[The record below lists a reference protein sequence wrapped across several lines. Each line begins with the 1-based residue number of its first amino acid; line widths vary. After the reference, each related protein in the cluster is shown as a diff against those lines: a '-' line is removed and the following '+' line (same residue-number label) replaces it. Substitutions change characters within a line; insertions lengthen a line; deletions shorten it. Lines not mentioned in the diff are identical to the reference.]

1 MLYIVIICKAACL
14 KLILHFKPK
23 FIIMKTAKIFGLLIL
38 LVLPSV
44 FFAQDELQITAKD
57 SIVQSSWIV
66 GVGFNAVDDSGNVF
80 DGLFNVGK
88 EWNIVPFPSRVSIG
102 RYFKNGLGLE
112 AIGTY
117 NEYKEGNIIDAQVIN
132 ENISYF
138 GIDGR
143 ITYDINKII
152 GETGWFDPYVGIGA
166 GYTDAN
172 NKGRG
177 TYNAVVGFRTWLSD
191 RWGLDF
197 NSTGKWAMSQSDGAT
212 NHIQHAA
219 GVVYQFGIE
228 KGLSKRGEEKLELLA
243 AIEKEKERQ
252 RDSINEVNRLKEEA
266 LLAERL
272 KKQQEADALAAAEKA
287 KEDALNKKKAEIKSR
302 IESLGNVYFGLNSS
316 FVNTKSKKVLDSLV
330 QVLEE
335 IPTLKLKITSHTDSR
350 GTSKYN
356 DWLSQRRVD
365 RTKAYLL
372 SKGIADDKLVTEAYG
387 ENMLLNECN
396 DNTYCP
402 EDKHAVN
409 RRSEFVILEF

>member
-1 MLYIVIICKAACL
+1 MLS
-14 KLILHFKPK
+14 
-23 FIIMKTAKIFGLLIL
+23 
-38 LVLPSV
+38 SV
-44 FFAQDELQITAKD
+44 TFAQDELQITAKD

-66 GVGFNAVDDSGNVF
+66 GIGLNAVDDSGNVF
-80 DGLFNVGK
+80 DGIFNVGK

-112 AIGTY
+112 AIGAYNTY
-117 NEYKEGNIIDAQVIN
+117 MEGNIIDGNVIS
-132 ENISYF
+132 EDIDYYSF
-138 GIDGR
+138 DGR
-143 ITYDINKII
+143 ITYDLNKII
-152 GETGWFDPYVGIGA
+152 GQTGWFDPYVGIGA

-177 TYNAVVGFRTWLSD
+177 TYNAVVGFRTWFSD

-197 NSTGKWAMSQSDGAT
+197 NSSGKWAMSQADGAT

-243 AIEKEKERQ
+243 AIEKEKQRQ
-252 RDSINEVNRLKEEA
+252 QDSINEVNRLKDEA

-287 KEDALNKKKAEIKSR
+287 KIDVLNKKREEIKSR
-302 IESLGNVYFGLNSS
+302 IESLGNVYFALNSS
-316 FVNTKSKKVLDSLV
+316 VVNTSSKKVLDSLAN
-330 QVLEE
+330 VLEE
-335 IPTLKLKITSHTDSR
+335 IPTLKLKITAHTDSR

-365 RTKAYLL
+365 KTKAYLV
-372 SKGIADDKLVTEAYG
+372 SMGISEDKLVAEAYG
-387 ENMLLNECN
+387 ETMLLNECD

>member
-1 MLYIVIICKAACL
+1 
-14 KLILHFKPK
+14 
-23 FIIMKTAKIFGLLIL
+23 MKTTKIFSFIFL
-38 LVLPSV
+38 LVISSAT
-44 FFAQDELQITAKD
+44 FAQDELQITAKD
-57 SIVQSSWIV
+57 SVVQSSWIV
-66 GVGFNAVDDSGNVF
+66 GIGLNAVDDSGNVF
-80 DGLFNVGK
+80 DGIFNVGK

-112 AIGTY
+112 AIGAYNTY
-117 NEYKEGNIIDAQVIN
+117 MEGNIIDGNVIS
-132 ENISYF
+132 EDIDYYSF
-138 GIDGR
+138 DGR
-143 ITYDINKII
+143 ITYDLNKII
-152 GETGWFDPYVGIGA
+152 GQTGWFDPYVGIGA

-177 TYNAVVGFRTWLSD
+177 TYNAVVGFRTWFSD

-197 NSTGKWAMSQSDGAT
+197 NSSGKWAMSQGEGAT

-243 AIEKEKERQ
+243 AIEKEKQRQ
-252 RDSINEVNRLKEEA
+252 QDSINEVNRLKNEA

-287 KEDALNKKKAEIKSR
+287 KLDALNKKKEEIKLR
-302 IESLGNVYFGLNSS
+302 IESLGNVYFALNSS
-316 FVNTKSKKVLDSLV
+316 VVNTSSKKVLDSLAN
-330 QVLEE
+330 VLDE

-365 RTKAYLL
+365 KTKAYLI
-372 SKGIADDKLVTEAYG
+372 SKGIAEDKLVTEAYG
-387 ENMLLNECN
+387 ETMLMNECD

-409 RRSEFVILEF
+409 RRSEFVVLEF

>member
-1 MLYIVIICKAACL
+1 
-14 KLILHFKPK
+14 
-23 FIIMKTAKIFGLLIL
+23 MKTTPIFSFLLL
-38 LVLPSV
+38 FLMTSV
-44 FFAQDELQITAKD
+44 TFAQDELQITAKD
-57 SIVQSSWIV
+57 SIVQSSWIF
-66 GVGFNAVDDSGNVF
+66 GVGLNAVDDSGNVF
-80 DGLFNVGK
+80 DGIFNVGE
-88 EWNIVPFPSRVSIG
+88 EWNIVPFPSRLSIG
-102 RYFKNGLGLE
+102 RYFKSGLGLE

-117 NEYKEGNIIDAQVIN
+117 NQYKEGNIIDGEIN
-132 ENISYF
+132 LEDISYF

-143 ITYDINKII
+143 VTYDINKII
-152 GETGWFDPYVGIGA
+152 GETGWFDPYVGVGA

-177 TYNAVVGFRTWLSD
+177 TYNAIVGFRTWFSD

-197 NSTGKWAMSQSDGAT
+197 SSTGKWAMSQGEGAT

-219 GVVYQFGIE
+219 GIVYQFGIE
-228 KGLSKRGEEKLELLA
+228 KGLSQRGEEKLELLA
-243 AIEKEKERQ
+243 AIEKEKQRQ
-252 RDSINEVNRLKEEA
+252 TDSINDVNRLKDEA

-287 KEDALNKKKAEIKSR
+287 KVDAINKRKTEIKSR
-302 IESLGNVYFGLNSS
+302 IENLGNVYFGLNSS
-316 FVNTKSKKVLDSLV
+316 VVNYSSKKVLDSLV

-335 IPTLKLKITSHTDSR
+335 IPTLTLKITSHTDSR

-365 RTKAYLL
+365 KTKDYLL
-372 SKGIADDKLVTEAYG
+372 SKGVPAEKLTTEAYG
-387 ENMLLNECN
+387 ETMLLNECD

-409 RRSEFVILEF
+409 RRSEFVIIEF

>member
-1 MLYIVIICKAACL
+1 
-14 KLILHFKPK
+14 
-23 FIIMKTAKIFGLLIL
+23 MKTAKIFSLLLIL
-38 LVLPSV
+38 MVSSIT
-44 FFAQDELQITAKD
+44 FAQDELQITAKD
-57 SIVQSSWIV
+57 SIVQSSWIF
-66 GVGFNAVDDSGNVF
+66 GVGLNAVDDSGNVF
-80 DGLFNVGK
+80 DGIFNVGE

-102 RYFKNGLGLE
+102 RYFKSGLGLE

-117 NEYKEGNIIDAQVIN
+117 NQYKEGNIIDAAVIT

-143 ITYDINKII
+143 VTYDINKII
-152 GETGWFDPYVGIGA
+152 GQTGWFDPYVGIGA

-172 NKGRG
+172 SKGRG
-177 TYNAVVGFRTWLSD
+177 TYNAVVGFRTWFSD

-197 NSTGKWAMSQSDGAT
+197 NSTGKWAMSQGEGAT

-243 AIEKEKERQ
+243 AIEKEKQRQ
-252 RDSINEVNRLKEEA
+252 RDSINEVNRLKDEL

-272 KKQQEADALAAAEKA
+272 KKQQEEDALAAAEKA
-287 KEDALNKKKAEIKSR
+287 KVDAINKRKTEIKSR
-302 IESLGNVYFGLNSS
+302 IENLGNVYFGLNSS
-316 FVNTKSKKVLDSLV
+316 VVTSSSKKVLDSLA

-335 IPTLKLKITSHTDSR
+335 IPTLTLKITSHTDSR

-365 RTKAYLL
+365 KTKDYLV
-372 SKGIADDKLVTEAYG
+372 SKGVSADKLTTEAYG
-387 ENMLLNECN
+387 ETQLLNECD

-402 EDKHAVN
+402 EEKHAVN

>member
-1 MLYIVIICKAACL
+1 MLS
-14 KLILHFKPK
+14 
-23 FIIMKTAKIFGLLIL
+23 
-38 LVLPSV
+38 SV
-44 FFAQDELQITAKD
+44 TFAQDELQITAKD

-66 GVGFNAVDDSGNVF
+66 GIGLNAVDDSGNVF
-80 DGLFNVGK
+80 DGIFNVGK

-102 RYFKNGLGLE
+102 RYFENGLGLE
-112 AIGTY
+112 AIGAYNTY
-117 NEYKEGNIIDAQVIN
+117 MEGNIIDGNVIS
-132 ENISYF
+132 EDIDYYSF
-138 GIDGR
+138 DGR
-143 ITYDINKII
+143 ITYDLNKII
-152 GETGWFDPYVGIGA
+152 GQTGWFDPYVGIGA

-177 TYNAVVGFRTWLSD
+177 TYNAVVGFRTWFSD

-197 NSTGKWAMSQSDGAT
+197 NSSGKWAMSQADGAT

-243 AIEKEKERQ
+243 AIEKEKQRQ
-252 RDSINEVNRLKEEA
+252 QDSINEVNRLKDEA

-287 KEDALNKKKAEIKSR
+287 KIDVLNKKREEIKSR
-302 IESLGNVYFGLNSS
+302 IESLGNVYFALNSS
-316 FVNTKSKKVLDSLV
+316 VVNTSSKKVLDSLAN
-330 QVLEE
+330 VLEE
-335 IPTLKLKITSHTDSR
+335 IPTLKLKITAHTDSR

-365 RTKAYLL
+365 KTKAYLV
-372 SKGIADDKLVTEAYG
+372 SMGISEDKLVAEAYG
-387 ENMLLNECN
+387 ETMLLNECD

>member
-1 MLYIVIICKAACL
+1 
-14 KLILHFKPK
+14 
-23 FIIMKTAKIFGLLIL
+23 MKTTTFFSFLLL
-38 LVLPSV
+38 LMVSSV
-44 FFAQDELQITAKD
+44 GFAQDELQITAKD
-57 SIVQSSWIV
+57 SIVQSSWIF
-66 GVGFNAVDDSGNVF
+66 GVGLNAVDDSGNVF
-80 DGLFNVGK
+80 DGIFNVGE
-88 EWNIVPFPSRVSIG
+88 EWNMVPFPSRLSIG
-102 RYFKNGLGLE
+102 RYFKSGLGLE

-117 NEYKEGNIIDAQVIN
+117 NQYKEGNNIDGVFIT
-132 ENISYF
+132 ENINYY
-138 GIDGR
+138 GVDGR
-143 ITYDINKII
+143 ITYDLNKII

-177 TYNAVVGFRTWLSD
+177 TYNAVVGFRTWFSD

-197 NSTGKWAMSQSDGAT
+197 NSTGKWAMSQGEGAT

-243 AIEKEKERQ
+243 AIEKEKQRQ
-252 RDSINEVNRLKEEA
+252 TDSINEVNRLKDEA

-287 KEDALNKKKAEIKSR
+287 KVDAMNRRKAEIKSK
-302 IESLGNVYFGLNSS
+302 IENLGNVYFALNSS
-316 FVNTKSKKVLDSLV
+316 YVNSSSKLVLDSLAL
-330 QVLEE
+330 VLEE

-365 RTKAYLL
+365 KTKAYLI
-372 SKGIADDKLVTEAYG
+372 SKGVSEDKLMTEAYG
-387 ENMLLNECN
+387 ESMLLNDCD
-396 DNTYCP
+396 DNTFCP
-402 EDKHAVN
+402 EEKHAVN
-409 RRSEFVILEF
+409 RRSEFVIQEF

>member
-1 MLYIVIICKAACL
+1 
-14 KLILHFKPK
+14 
-23 FIIMKTAKIFGLLIL
+23 MKTTPIFSFLFLFL
-38 LVLPSV
+38 MTSV
-44 FFAQDELQITAKD
+44 TFAQDELQITAKD
-57 SIVQSSWIV
+57 SIVQSSWIF
-66 GVGFNAVDDSGNVF
+66 GVGLNAVDDSGNVF
-80 DGLFNVGK
+80 DGIFNVGE
-88 EWNIVPFPSRVSIG
+88 EWNIVPFPSRLSIG
-102 RYFKNGLGLE
+102 RYFKSGLGLE

-117 NEYKEGNIIDAQVIN
+117 NQYKEGNIIDGEIN
-132 ENISYF
+132 LEDISYF

-143 ITYDINKII
+143 VTYDINKII
-152 GETGWFDPYVGIGA
+152 GETGWFDPYVGVGA

-177 TYNAVVGFRTWLSD
+177 TYNAIVGFRTWFSD

-197 NSTGKWAMSQSDGAT
+197 SSTGKWAMSQGEGAT

-219 GVVYQFGIE
+219 GIVYQFGIE
-228 KGLSKRGEEKLELLA
+228 KGLSQRGEEKLELLA
-243 AIEKEKERQ
+243 AIEKEKQRQ
-252 RDSINEVNRLKEEA
+252 TDSINEVNRLKDEA

-287 KEDALNKKKAEIKSR
+287 KVDAINKRKTEIKSR
-302 IESLGNVYFGLNSS
+302 IENLGNVYFGLNSS
-316 FVNTKSKKVLDSLV
+316 VVNYSSKKVLDSLV

-335 IPTLKLKITSHTDSR
+335 IPTLTLKITSHTDSR

-365 RTKAYLL
+365 KTKDYLL
-372 SKGIADDKLVTEAYG
+372 SKGVPAEKLTTEAYG
-387 ENMLLNECN
+387 ETMLLNECD

-409 RRSEFVILEF
+409 RRSEFVIIEF

>member
-1 MLYIVIICKAACL
+1 
-14 KLILHFKPK
+14 
-23 FIIMKTAKIFGLLIL
+23 MKTTKIFSFIFLLML
-38 LVLPSV
+38 SSV
-44 FFAQDELQITAKD
+44 TFAQDELQITAKD

-66 GVGFNAVDDSGNVF
+66 GIGLNAVDDSGNVF
-80 DGLFNVGK
+80 DGIFNVGK
-88 EWNIVPFPSRVSIG
+88 EWNIVPFPSRVNIG

-112 AIGTY
+112 AIGAYNTY
-117 NEYKEGNIIDAQVIN
+117 MEGNIIDGNVIS
-132 ENISYF
+132 EDIDYYSF
-138 GIDGR
+138 DGR
-143 ITYDINKII
+143 ITYDLNKII
-152 GETGWFDPYVGIGA
+152 GQTGWFDPYVGIGA

-177 TYNAVVGFRTWLSD
+177 TYNAVVGFRTWFSD

-197 NSTGKWAMSQSDGAT
+197 NSSGKWAMSQADGAT

-243 AIEKEKERQ
+243 AIEKEKQRQ
-252 RDSINEVNRLKEEA
+252 QDSINEVNRLKDEA

-287 KEDALNKKKAEIKSR
+287 KIDVLNKKREEIKSR
-302 IESLGNVYFGLNSS
+302 IESLGNVYFALNSS
-316 FVNTKSKKVLDSLV
+316 VVNTSSKKVLDSLAN
-330 QVLEE
+330 VLEE
-335 IPTLKLKITSHTDSR
+335 IPTLKLKITAHTDSR

-365 RTKAYLL
+365 KTKAYLV
-372 SKGIADDKLVTEAYG
+372 SMGISEDKLVAEAYG
-387 ENMLLNECN
+387 ETMLLNECD

>member
-1 MLYIVIICKAACL
+1 
-14 KLILHFKPK
+14 
-23 FIIMKTAKIFGLLIL
+23 MKTIKVFGFSIL
-38 LVLPSV
+38 LLAANLTFS
-44 FFAQDELQITAKD
+44 QDELQITAKD

-80 DGLFNVGK
+80 DDIFNVGQ

-102 RYFKNGLGLE
+102 RYFKNGLGIE

-117 NEYKEGNIIDAQVIN
+117 NKYKSGNIIDAILILEDIN
-132 ENISYF
+132 YY
-138 GIDGR
+138 GLDAR
-143 ITYDINKII
+143 LTYDLNQII
-152 GETGWFDPYVGIGA
+152 GQTGWFDPYIGIGA

-172 NKGRG
+172 NLGRG
-177 TYNAVVGFRTWLSD
+177 TYNAVVGFRTWFSD

-197 NSTGKWAMSQSDGAT
+197 NSSGKWSMNKGDGAT

-243 AIEKEKERQ
+243 AIEKEKQRQ
-252 RDSINEVNRLKEEA
+252 NDSINEVNRLRDGV

-272 KKQQEADALAAAEKA
+272 EKQKKEDALAAAEKA
-287 KEDALNKKKAEIKSR
+287 KLDALNNKRNAIKAR
-302 IESLGNVYFGLNSS
+302 IEKLGNIYFNLNSS
-316 FVNTKSKKVLDSLV
+316 VVNNKSKVVLDSLV
-330 QVLEE
+330 SIFNE

-350 GTSKYN
+350 GASTYN

-365 RTKAYLL
+365 KTKDYLL
-372 SKGIADDKLVTEAYG
+372 SKGISEVKLITEAYG
-387 ENMLLNECN
+387 EKMLLNEC
-396 DNTYCP
+396 DDSTYCP
-402 EDKHAVN
+402 EEKHAIN

>member
-1 MLYIVIICKAACL
+1 
-14 KLILHFKPK
+14 
-23 FIIMKTAKIFGLLIL
+23 MKTTKIFSFIFLLML
-38 LVLPSV
+38 SSV
-44 FFAQDELQITAKD
+44 TFAQDELQITAKD

-66 GVGFNAVDDSGNVF
+66 GIGLNAVDDSGNVF
-80 DGLFNVGK
+80 DGIFNVGK

-112 AIGTY
+112 AIGAYNTY
-117 NEYKEGNIIDAQVIN
+117 MEGNIIDGNVIS
-132 ENISYF
+132 EDIDYYSF
-138 GIDGR
+138 DGR
-143 ITYDINKII
+143 ITYDLNKII
-152 GETGWFDPYVGIGA
+152 GQTGWFDPYVGIGA

-177 TYNAVVGFRTWLSD
+177 TYNAVVGFRTWFSD

-197 NSTGKWAMSQSDGAT
+197 NSSGKWAMSQADGAT

-243 AIEKEKERQ
+243 AIEKEKQRQ
-252 RDSINEVNRLKEEA
+252 QDSINEVNRLKDEA

-287 KEDALNKKKAEIKSR
+287 KIDVLNKKREEIKSR
-302 IESLGNVYFGLNSS
+302 IESLGNVYFALNSS
-316 FVNTKSKKVLDSLV
+316 VVNTSSKKVLDSLAN
-330 QVLEE
+330 VLEE
-335 IPTLKLKITSHTDSR
+335 IPTLKLKITAHTDSR

-365 RTKAYLL
+365 KTKAYLV
-372 SKGIADDKLVTEAYG
+372 SMGISEDKLVAEAYG
-387 ENMLLNECN
+387 ETMLLNECD

>member
-1 MLYIVIICKAACL
+1 
-14 KLILHFKPK
+14 
-23 FIIMKTAKIFGLLIL
+23 MKTTTFFSFLLL
-38 LVLPSV
+38 LMVSSV
-44 FFAQDELQITAKD
+44 GFAQDELQITAKD
-57 SIVQSSWIV
+57 SIVQSSWIF
-66 GVGFNAVDDSGNVF
+66 GVGLNAVDDSGNVF
-80 DGLFNVGK
+80 DGIFNVGE
-88 EWNIVPFPSRVSIG
+88 EWNMVPFPSRLSIG
-102 RYFKNGLGLE
+102 RYFKSGLGLE

-117 NEYKEGNIIDAQVIN
+117 NQYKEGNNIDGVVIT

-138 GIDGR
+138 GLDGR
-143 ITYDINKII
+143 ITYDLNKII
-152 GETGWFDPYVGIGA
+152 GETAWFDPYVGIGA

-177 TYNAVVGFRTWLSD
+177 TYNAVVGFRTWFSD

-197 NSTGKWAMSQSDGAT
+197 NSTGKWAMSQGEGAT

-243 AIEKEKERQ
+243 AIEKEKQRQ
-252 RDSINEVNRLKEEA
+252 TDSINEVNRLKDEA

-287 KEDALNKKKAEIKSR
+287 KVDAMNRRKAEIKSK
-302 IESLGNVYFGLNSS
+302 IENLGNVYFALNSS
-316 FVNTKSKKVLDSLV
+316 YVNPSSKIVLDSLAL
-330 QVLEE
+330 VLEE

-365 RTKAYLL
+365 KTKAYLI
-372 SKGIADDKLVTEAYG
+372 SKGVSEDKLMTEAYG
-387 ENMLLNECN
+387 ESMLLNDCD
-396 DNTYCP
+396 DNTFCP
-402 EDKHAVN
+402 EEKHAVN
-409 RRSEFVILEF
+409 RRSEFVIQEF

>member
-1 MLYIVIICKAACL
+1 MLS
-14 KLILHFKPK
+14 
-23 FIIMKTAKIFGLLIL
+23 
-38 LVLPSV
+38 SV
-44 FFAQDELQITAKD
+44 TFAQDELQITAKD

-66 GVGFNAVDDSGNVF
+66 GIGLNAVDDSGNVF
-80 DGLFNVGK
+80 DGIFNVGK
-88 EWNIVPFPSRVSIG
+88 EWNIVPFPSRVNIG

-112 AIGTY
+112 AIGAYNTY
-117 NEYKEGNIIDAQVIN
+117 MEGNIIDGNVIS
-132 ENISYF
+132 EDIDYYSF
-138 GIDGR
+138 DGR
-143 ITYDINKII
+143 ITYDLNKII
-152 GETGWFDPYVGIGA
+152 GQTGWFDPYVGIGA

-177 TYNAVVGFRTWLSD
+177 TYNAVVGFRTWFSD

-197 NSTGKWAMSQSDGAT
+197 NSSGKWAMSQADGAT

-243 AIEKEKERQ
+243 AIEKEKQRQ
-252 RDSINEVNRLKEEA
+252 QDSINEVNRLKDEA

-287 KEDALNKKKAEIKSR
+287 KIDVLNKKREEIKSR
-302 IESLGNVYFGLNSS
+302 IESLGNVYFALNSS
-316 FVNTKSKKVLDSLV
+316 VVNTSSKKVLDSLAN
-330 QVLEE
+330 VLEE
-335 IPTLKLKITSHTDSR
+335 IPTLKLKITAHTDSR

-365 RTKAYLL
+365 KTKAYLV
-372 SKGIADDKLVTEAYG
+372 SMGISEDKLVAEAYG
-387 ENMLLNECN
+387 ETMLLNECD